1 MKRHTFTVV
10 ATDFAGDNQ
19 LNRDRL
25 VKFTKNTASASA
37 KLRVTPKPQF
47 VITR

>member
-1 MKRHTFTVV
+1 MKRHAFTVV
-10 ATDFAGDNQ
+10 AADFASDNQ

-25 VKFTKNTASASA
+25 VKLTKNTASTSA
-37 KLRVTPKPQF
+37 KLPITPKPQF